1 MKSLELSWQAFST
14 IRSFLGFVS
23 RVIISYHRMK
33 PCMLALVKHVQK
45 LIDTKLVELQASIS
59 GTPRTAEILNWKNE
73 SLTVKHA

>member
-1 MKSLELSWQAFST
+1 
-14 IRSFLGFVS
+14 
-23 RVIISYHRMK
+23 MK